1 MFLLEEILASV
12 VTGSIVWLYPRRVRT
27 ARGLQA
33 VVRGRRR
40 LRISFSALLR
50 VEHDGR
56 FLLLRQGLHRPDQL
70 GPLGGVYK
78 ALGEGVPTDFD
89 FRHLTVDDHRRA
101 RDISDDLRGTIPS
114 FRLPQ
119 FIRWFERRRGRE
131 SDALHR
137 ELLEELAEAGAELPP
152 GLFPL
157 RTELMHVAEEGP
169 VRVRESDPVYRRHE
183 VYRLRH
189 GAEKLIALAATSD
202 QFRLVSEDEI
212 RRGRTTDNITIG
224 DQTAFLLSTRPL
236 TGARHF

>member
-1 MFLLEEILASV
+1 MFLLEEIAASV
-12 VTGSIVWLYPRRVRT
+12 VTGIFVWLYPRRVRT
-27 ARGLQA
+27 LRGLQA
-33 VVRGRRR
+33 VLRGRRR

-50 VEHDGR
+50 VEHEGR

-78 ALGEGVPTDFD
+78 VLGEGVPADYD
-89 FRHLTVDDHRRA
+89 FRPLNVGDARRA

-114 FRLPQ
+114 YRLYQ

-137 ELLEELAEAGAELPP
+137 EMLEELDEAGVEVPD

-157 RTELMHVAEEGP
+157 RTELVHVAEEGP
-169 VRVRESDPVYRRHE
+169 VRVRESHPVYRRHE
-183 VYRLRH
+183 VYRLRS
-189 GAEKLIALAATSD
+189 GAEKLIDVAEGSD
-202 QFRLVSEDEI
+202 WFRLVTEDEI
-212 RRGRTTDNITIG
+212 RRGRTVDNITIG
-224 DQTAFLLSTRPL
+224 DQTGFLLSTKPL